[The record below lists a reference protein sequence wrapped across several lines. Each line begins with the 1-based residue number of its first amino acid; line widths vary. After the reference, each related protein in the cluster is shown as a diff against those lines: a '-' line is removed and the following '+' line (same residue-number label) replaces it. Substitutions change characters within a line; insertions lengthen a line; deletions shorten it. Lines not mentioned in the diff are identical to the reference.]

1 MFQQKIEMALW
12 SLDYYVLA
20 VVAVLLVVILVVVSY
35 NRGYMRRAHE
45 ANTHRKEQN
54 AHLALLLQAGRL
66 RIWKYFPGIRQ
77 YLYLSEEGTM
87 EQRYNPIDF
96 SQFFNRDD
104 FDVLYSTITAICE
117 GKKNSAVVTLGS
129 NAKDEAFLRHYEVTV
144 SVDRRDSQG
153 RVVSVLGIQHDVTE

>member
-1 MFQQKIEMALW
+1 MW
-12 SLDYYVLA
+12 SLNHYVFG
-20 VVAVLLVVILVVVSY
+20 VVAVLIFVILVVVFY
-35 NRGYMRRAHE
+35 NWIYLKRANE
-45 ANTHRKEQN
+45 ANTRQKEQN

-87 EQRYNPIDF
+87 EQQYNAIDF

-129 NAKDEAFLRHYEVTV
+129 KQGKCHQRFRH
-144 SVDRRDSQG
+144 SARR
-153 RVVSVLGIQHDVTE
+153 H